1 MKHVAII
8 GRLPELSIA
17 ELESVFGAQN
27 IQPISPQAVL
37 INSNDVLNQ
46 ASRLGGTIKI
56 AKILA
61 EIPSKNWGDLH
72 NYLDKNVPL
81 YIGFVPQ
88 GKLTVGISAYNLPVT
103 AARINA
109 TALHLKKLVKK
120 TGRSVRIVPNNET
133 ALNSAQVIHNK
144 LVSSNGWELIFM
156 GMDSG
161 KTLLAQTIHEQ
172 DIEAYSARD
181 QKRPKRDARVGM
193 LPPKLAQTI
202 VNLSGGQAGQTLLDP
217 FCGTGVLLQEAL
229 LMGINVIGSDLEP
242 KMVEY
247 SQENLDW
254 LKKNNDSSF
263 ELKVADAAATN
274 FGTDVQVIACET
286 YLGRPLT
293 SLPDNQTLNKI
304 VQDCDTIHKKFLQNV
319 ARQTKPGFK
328 MCIAV
333 PAWKIKNSFLHLP
346 TLDKLNDL
354 GYNRIRFVH
363 VDTKNLIY
371 YREDQTVARE
381 LVVLGRI

>member
-1 MKHVAII
+1 
-8 GRLPELSIA
+8 
-17 ELESVFGAQN
+17 
-27 IQPISPQAVL
+27 
-37 INSNDVLNQ
+37 
-46 ASRLGGTIKI
+46 
-56 AKILA
+56 
-61 EIPSKNWGDLH
+61 
-72 NYLDKNVPL
+72 
-81 YIGFVPQ
+81 
-88 GKLTVGISAYNLPVT
+88 
-103 AARINA
+103 
-109 TALHLKKLVKK
+109 
-120 TGRSVRIVPNNET
+120 
-133 ALNSAQVIHNK
+133 
-144 LVSSNGWELIFM
+144 
-156 GMDSG
+156 
-161 KTLLAQTIHEQ
+161 
-172 DIEAYSARD
+172 
-181 QKRPKRDARVGM
+181 
-193 LPPKLAQTI
+193 
-202 VNLSGGQAGQTLLDP
+202 
-217 FCGTGVLLQEAL
+217 
-229 LMGINVIGSDLEP
+229 MGINVIGSDLEP

-363 VDTKNLIY
+363 ADNDDLVY
-371 YREDQTVARE
+371 HREGQIVGRK
-381 LVVLGRI
+381 LVVLQRK